1 MAKLS
6 VNDEGVTTFAIPS
19 QKDRAMIRTKLI
31 TACAAALLGGGSVF
45 AQVNPLSQ
53 QQAPIQQRAMPQQQ
67 QQPAQQLAV
76 QQMQGRIFTYPVP
89 QGWRLV
95 NETTNEI
102 FIAAPDSSM
111 AIGFVG
117 LERFRVGTSVQFI
130 QQAAQLYGSQNLQIL
145 SASRLPVANCDAV
158 EANISYTSNGQPVKA
173 WVRVLVVQQ
182 NGFGN
187 AYMLIAAAKPE
198 KFDGVVGAL
207 KPLCDRIQI
216 TNALAAFG
224 RDQLIAARPGSSSS
238 VSLNH
243 PMDDTVMKGWEE
255 RNKTMDNIAARRSDV
270 MLDSYRSS
278 DPSTGTV
285 YTHTQDAY
293 DPTRGGVV
301 NPQDP
306 TQLLTPEQQWQGW
319 QGN

>member
-1 MAKLS
+1 
-6 VNDEGVTTFAIPS
+6 
-19 QKDRAMIRTKLI
+19 MIRTKLI
-31 TACAAALLGGGSVF
+31 ASCAAALLGGGTVF
-45 AQVNPLSQ
+45 AQVNPLSAEPMQQQ
-53 QQAPIQQRAMPQQQ
+53 QQAPAQ
-67 QQPAQQLAV
+67 QQPAIQQA
-76 QQMQGRIFTYPVP
+76 QGRIFTYPIP
-89 QGWRLV
+89 QGWHLV

-102 FIAAPDSSM
+102 FVAAPDSSM
-111 AIGFVG
+111 AIGFTG
-117 LERFRVGTSVQFI
+117 LERFQVGNSVQFI
-130 QQAAQLYGSQNLQIL
+130 QKVAQLYGSQSLRIL
-145 SASRLPVANCDAV
+145 SANRLPIQNCDAI
-158 EANISYTSNGQPVKA
+158 EAILSYTSGGQPVKA
-173 WVRVLVVQQ
+173 WVRVVVVQQ

-187 AYMLIAAAKPE
+187 GYLLCAAAKPE
-198 KFDGVVGAL
+198 KFDGVVNAL

-216 TNALAAFG
+216 SNASAAFG
-224 RDQLIAARPGSSSS
+224 RDQLIALRPSSSS
-238 VSLNH
+238 SASLNH

-285 YTHTQDAY
+285 YTHGQDAY

-319 QGN
+319 QGQ